1 MRIYKKSIATL
12 FALSLVAS
20 LTAARPVFA
29 QIDKRTQKRGP
40 AEMPMQRQLELHN
53 KAKPLP
59 GGTSFYIEAVAGP
72 PIQYSILV
80 TDNNNRSVP
89 GTFVRPQIDIFEALL
104 LAAKEFALT
113 EEEAG
118 TKSQPKVTRFSDKHE
133 SAFFIDVQK
142 AGVESRFFVTLKT
155 LFGVLTIDAGAIQ
168 RVSKKGEEETPEPLF
183 YKIIT
188 RVQQAKAANPTPT
201 PPQTEQ

>member
-1 MRIYKKSIATL
+1 
-12 FALSLVAS
+12 
-20 LTAARPVFA
+20 
-29 QIDKRTQKRGP
+29 
-40 AEMPMQRQLELHN
+40 MPMKKQLELHN

-104 LAAKEFALT
+104 LAAKQFALT

-133 SAFFIDVQK
+133 SAFLIDVQK

-155 LFGVLTIDAGAIQ
+155 LFGVLTIDAGAIK
-168 RVSKKGEEETPEPLF
+168 RVSQKGEEEAPEPLF

-188 RVQQAKAANPTPT
+188 RVQEAMAANPTST

>member
-20 LTAARPVFA
+20 LTAARPAFA
-29 QIDKRTQKRGP
+29 QVDKRTQKRGP
-40 AEMPMQRQLELHN
+40 AEMPMQKQLELHN

-72 PIQYSILV
+72 PVQYSILM

-104 LAAKEFALT
+104 LAARQFALT
-113 EEEAG
+113 EEEVG
-118 TKSQPKVTRFSDKHE
+118 PVSQPKITRFSDKHE
-133 SAFFIDVQK
+133 TAFFIDVQK
-142 AGVESRFFVTLKT
+142 AGNESRFFVTLKS
-155 LFGVLTIDAGAIQ
+155 LFGVLTIDAGAI
-168 RVSKKGEEETPEPLF
+168 
-183 YKIIT
+183 
-188 RVQQAKAANPTPT
+188 
-201 PPQTEQ
+201 

>member
-1 MRIYKKSIATL
+1 
-12 FALSLVAS
+12 
-20 LTAARPVFA
+20 
-29 QIDKRTQKRGP
+29 
-40 AEMPMQRQLELHN
+40 MPMQKQLELHN

-72 PIQYSILV
+72 PVQYSILV

-133 SAFFIDVQK
+133 SAFLIDVQK
-142 AGVESRFFVTLKT
+142 AGVESRFFVTIKT
-155 LFGVLTIDAGAIQ
+155 LFGVLTIDAGAIK
-168 RVSKKGEEETPEPLF
+168 RVSKKGEEEAPEPLF
-183 YKIIT
+183 YQIIT
-188 RVQQAKAANPTPT
+188 RVQEAKAANPTPT